1 MTIRNRLKIT
11 GLVPIVL
18 LILLSSY
25 FLVTSYQNHEKAN
38 AFKTVL
44 KNNAVLNDMLVQI
57 GKERGLTSLY
67 MGSDRKSFIDPLHK
81 QRAVVDS
88 AVKKLHKDLVV
99 QNKVYLPFLLK
110 NVQLLDT
117 ARYNLLLSNT
127 KKLPGI
133 RAKADKE
140 GSDFS
145 DIFFKGYTKE
155 IATPILNNLLQ
166 AGNFALNTE
175 IASLIATLNKIDI
188 AKENTGLER
197 GFVSYF
203 MVKKASMDFDEIA
216 LWDSFRTKANGF
228 DPQDISDPEV
238 AKAISQLYNDPKNK
252 KMLQE
257 LAETSSAIQT
267 DVDNGDYA
275 EDPTDW
281 FALQTK
287 KISLLSKA
295 QTIDASR
302 LWEKSETYLQEQILA
317 LAISVLI
324 WLLAIMLALIGYSTT
339 RDITSNIKE
348 LEDFSIRQ

>member
-1 MTIRNRLKIT
+1 
-11 GLVPIVL
+11 
-18 LILLSSY
+18 
-25 FLVTSYQNHEKAN
+25 
-38 AFKTVL
+38 
-44 KNNAVLNDMLVQI
+44 
-57 GKERGLTSLY
+57 
-67 MGSDRKSFIDPLHK
+67 
-81 QRAVVDS
+81 
-88 AVKKLHKDLVV
+88 
-99 QNKVYLPFLLK
+99 
-110 NVQLLDT
+110 VQLLDT
-117 ARYNLLLSNT
+117 ARYNLLLKNT

-145 DIFFKGYTKE
+145 DVFFRGYTKE

-324 WLLAIMLALIGYSTT
+324 WLLAIMLAFIGYSTT